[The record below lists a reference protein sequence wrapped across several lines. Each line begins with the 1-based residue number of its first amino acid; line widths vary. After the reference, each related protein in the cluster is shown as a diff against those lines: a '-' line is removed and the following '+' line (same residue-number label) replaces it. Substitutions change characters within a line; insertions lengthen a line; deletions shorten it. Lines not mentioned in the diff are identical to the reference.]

1 MIAWVSRR
9 LWLAIRTVIR
19 AIRMANNEQVYM
31 WECLLLTSRA
41 VPLTATGPLRWVPSL
56 DGYRLVGSHLPA
68 QDPSETRP

>member
-19 AIRMANNEQVYM
+19 AIRMANDEQVYM
-31 WECLLLTSRA
+31 WECLLLTSGA

-68 QDPSETRP
+68 A